1 MKYLILALLAAT
13 FSLASTAE
21 AGVTIH
27 CNGDP
32 TKDLNLHKSGS
43 GGKGGPLCADGGSE
57 RIKNSGHATEKPGV
71 EGGKNDGAAERDK
84 LKGSTKSNTSDR
96 STTVNGTKSNS
107 Y

>member
-21 AGVTIH
+21 AGTTIH

-32 TKDLNLHKSGS
+32 MKDLNLHKSGG

-57 RIKNSGHATEKPGV
+57 RVKNSGHAT
-71 EGGKNDGAAERDK
+71 ERDK
-84 LKGSTKSNTSDR
+84 LKGSTKSVEGGKNDGDPAR
-96 STTVNGTKSNS
+96 AITVKGSKSNGSS